1 MAERLRELGFEI
13 DPAPIEARKAAGK
26 PVGRPHL
33 AAAVLA
39 HPANAERLAAE
50 GHADVSSFIP
60 AYLIQGTPGY
70 VARTHPTVE
79 EAIAWIHEAAGVA
92 VWAHPFW
99 DIKDEAQVLE
109 AIDRYREAGLDGVEV
124 FYTTHTEEQALLLAD
139 RCAELGL
146 LTTGSSDYHG
156 PDHRLFSAFRAFDTA
171 RARAQ
176 PGPIAYGTLAAPAR
190 GMDGLCV
197 WLTGLSGSGK
207 STIGRLAAGQL
218 RDLGHRVEVLDGDD
232 VRQNLCADLGFSR
245 EDRDENVHR
254 LAWVS
259 DLLSRN
265 GVITFVAAVSPFRE
279 PRDAARARMGKRFL
293 EVYVRAS
300 VEECERRDVKGLY
313 QRARSGRSRASRG
326 SPTPTRSRARPSC
339 WSTPSR
345 RRPRSRP
352 PSWSRWSRSGWH
364 RQHRSARPLTG
375 RVAAATAGRAFP
387 FSGSP
392 SRLPVPVS
400 PGASEWSSVE
410 PSGVSPSP
418 LTSSGTCSDS
428 FSASGGSAVS
438 GVLSSS
444 RGFSSMRLSYPA
456 RLDEHHTA
464 APAQRAR
471 TQAVPGSTQLV
482 PAQVELLEARQP
494 GDRAPAAGGEAIGRV
509 GPAAAARRARRSS
522 RAGWPTGF
530 RAGAALASA

>member
-1 MAERLRELGFEI
+1 VSAPGFDLQSHSLHSDGELTAAQVVENAAEAGVKLLALTDHDTIDGVDEALASGALHGVRVVPATEISAVDGPYEDLHVLGYGIDHRSRQLGERLLDARHDRERRADAMAERLRELGFEI

-39 HPANAERLAAE
+39 HPANAERLAGE

-99 DIKDEAQVLE
+99 DIEDEAQVLE
-109 AIDRYREAGLDGVEV
+109 AIDRYREAGLDGVEA
-124 FYTTHTEEQALLLAD
+124 FYTSHTKEQALLLAD

-156 PDHRLFSAFRAFDTA
+156 PDHRLFSAFRAFDTYG
-171 RARAQ
+171 RE
-176 PGPIAYGTLAAPAR
+176 PNLGPIAYGTLAAPAR

-245 EDRDENVHR
+245 EDRDQNVHR

-279 PRDAARARMGKRFL
+279 PRDAARARMGKRFI

-313 QRARSGRSRASRG
+313 QRARSGQIQGFTGVSDPYEEPQAPELLVDTEQETAEESA
-326 SPTPTRSRARPSC
+326 AR
-339 WSTPSR
+339 
-345 RRPRSRP
+345 
-352 PSWSRWSRSGWH
+352 
-364 RQHRSARPLTG
+364 L
-375 RVAAATAGRAFP
+375 VALVEERLAQAAPVGATA
-387 FSGSP
+387 
-392 SRLPVPVS
+392 
-400 PGASEWSSVE
+400 
-410 PSGVSPSP
+410 
-418 LTSSGTCSDS
+418 
-428 FSASGGSAVS
+428 
-438 GVLSSS
+438 
-444 RGFSSMRLSYPA
+444 
-456 RLDEHHTA
+456 
-464 APAQRAR
+464 
-471 TQAVPGSTQLV
+471 
-482 PAQVELLEARQP
+482 
-494 GDRAPAAGGEAIGRV
+494 
-509 GPAAAARRARRSS
+509 
-522 RAGWPTGF
+522 
-530 RAGAALASA
+530 